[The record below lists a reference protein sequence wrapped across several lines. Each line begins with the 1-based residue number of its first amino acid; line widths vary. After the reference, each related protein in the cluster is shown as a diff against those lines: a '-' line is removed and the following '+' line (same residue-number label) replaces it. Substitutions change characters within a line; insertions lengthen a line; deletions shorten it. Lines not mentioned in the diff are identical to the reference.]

1 MKSFAVICA
10 AALLATAAI
19 AHAQSQQQ
27 PRAGAAGSY
36 RYGVAEVCRDLNMYE
51 ALKPTVPVL
60 LGLNPRQKTSWK
72 DVEAALAD
80 ARKPI
85 DSGCGKLKTMPNGG
99 AANAQAARLEVVLA
113 SSLDA
118 VRRVRPS
125 FDKFYATLDAGQ
137 KRQVD
142 KIFENTPL

>member
-1 MKSFAVICA
+1 MKRFAVLCT

-19 AHAQSQQQ
+19 AHAQSQHQ
-27 PRAGAAGSY
+27 RSTTAGAY

-51 ALKPTVPVL
+51 ALKPTVPML
-60 LGLNPRQKTSWK
+60 LGLNQRQQASWK
-72 DVEAALAD
+72 DVESALAD

-85 DSGCGKLKTMPNGG
+85 DTGCGKLKTMPSGG
-99 AANAQAARLEVVLA
+99 AANAQAARLEIVLS

-125 FDKFYATLDAGQ
+125 FDRFYATLDDTQ

>member
-1 MKSFAVICA
+1 MKRFAIVCA

-27 PRAGAAGSY
+27 QRAPAGSY

-51 ALKPTVPVL
+51 ALKPTVPLL
-60 LGLNPRQKTSWK
+60 LGLNQRQQASWK
-72 DVEAALAD
+72 EVEASLAD

-85 DSGCGKLKTMPNGG
+85 DTGCGKLNTMPSGS
-99 AANAQAARLEVVLA
+99 AANAQAARLEVVLV
-113 SSLDA
+113 SSLEA

-125 FDKFYATLDAGQ
+125 FDRFYATLDAGQ
-137 KRQVD
+137 KKQVD